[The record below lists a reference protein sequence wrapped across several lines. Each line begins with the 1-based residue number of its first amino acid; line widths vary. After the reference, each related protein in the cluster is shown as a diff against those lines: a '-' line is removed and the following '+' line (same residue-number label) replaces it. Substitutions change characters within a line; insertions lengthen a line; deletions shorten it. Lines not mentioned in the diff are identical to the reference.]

1 MEDKVPDTSET
12 FDDMI
17 GYKETVGR
25 PGSLATFL
33 GESDIP
39 ETEEEAEA
47 RHNYMNWREHWQDMP
62 EYDSEKLMPAKK
74 LQINFDTEEDFFAFS
89 KIVGTELTLKTKSIR
104 WPLREKDVNI
114 LKRWFD
120 TDV

>member
-89 KIVGTELTLKTKSIR
+89 KIVGTELTPKTKSIR